1 MQNIMLFDEKMKT
14 RTGIICFLPIVSF
27 SICLVYYLTLI
38 LVPSSQGVNTHTII
52 TATSQNYGQLFTVL
66 AISGFITAAVLIY
79 CIVILARLK
88 ELKPGTKILW
98 IVFLS
103 VTAPLG
109 IAIFWLLIIR
119 YAAKATPVYNDI
131 D

>member
-1 MQNIMLFDEKMKT
+1 MLFDEKMKT

-27 SICLVYYLTLI
+27 TICLVYYLTLI

-66 AISGFITAAVLIY
+66 ALSGFLTAAVLIY

>member
-1 MQNIMLFDEKMKT
+1 MENIMLFDEKMKA

-27 SICLVYYLTLI
+27 AFCLVYYLAII
-38 LVPSSQGVNTHTII
+38 LVPSSGAVNTHTII

-66 AISGFITAAVLIY
+66 ALSGFLTAAVLIY

-88 ELKPGTKILW
+88 ELKPGAKILW

-109 IAIFWLLIIR
+109 IAIFWLVLIR
-119 YAAKATPVYNDI
+119 TAPKVMPVYNNI

>member
-27 SICLVYYLTLI
+27 TICLVYYLTLI

-88 ELKPGTKILW
+88 ELKPGPKILW

-119 YAAKATPVYNDI
+119 NAAKATPVYNDI

>member
-27 SICLVYYLTLI
+27 TICLVYYLTLI

-66 AISGFITAAVLIY
+66 ALSGFLTAAVLIY